1 MPCEAERSRRYREQ
15 GYWPDLLLTDYFERA
30 VERYPD
36 KVAVKDERFGSIT
49 YREMQTLALKLAA
62 ALQLKG
68 VKKGDRFLV
77 ALPNWHHVTAFVL
90 ALNYLGAVGV
100 HLPITG
106 GAHEFRGV
114 VKTSGAVG
122 IVVPAEFNN
131 RDFVALIKPLAES
144 IDSLEIL
151 VSVGNGAA
159 GEGWQTFEQLLASAN
174 TERPMRDPSITASDL
189 VSLLFTSG
197 SSGTPKGVMHDSNTI
212 GAMNTSVAPIYGLG
226 PDEVIL
232 MAAPLGFSAGF
243 VHGLRLA
250 IFLGATLILQE
261 AWDADRY
268 LELLDREKATFSMT
282 TPTLLRDVLDRP
294 QLAGLSDRLSLRV
307 MLCGGN
313 FVGSDLLR
321 RAREKLP
328 SALTTVLWGMTE
340 GIGTACRPGTSNEQ
354 VTQTDGQPLLG
365 TELRIVDVDG
375 NDTAA
380 GEAGELLM
388 RGPSL
393 FLGYFKQPELD
404 EESFLPGRWLRTGDL
419 ARIDAE
425 GFVKITGRK
434 KDIIIRGGANI
445 SPAEIEEALLSDP
458 RIREIACVG
467 IPDERLGE
475 RVCACVVPAIDAGGL
490 KIEDLI
496 EIAQR
501 MGLARNKWPQR
512 LLLMDSLPTTASG
525 KLRRPVLQASVINSH
540 AKQAGPSNGTI
551 GPGPAN
557 TI

>member
-1 MPCEAERSRRYREQ
+1 MN
-15 GYWPDLLLTDYFERA
+15 
-30 VERYPD
+30 
-36 KVAVKDERFGSIT
+36 
-49 YREMQTLALKLAA
+49 LAA
-62 ALQLKG
+62 ALQKKG
-68 VKKGDRFLV
+68 VKKGDRFVV

-114 VKTSGAVG
+114 VETSDAVG
-122 IVVPAEFNN
+122 IVVPAEFNM
-131 RDFVALIKPLAES
+131 RDFIALISPLAES
-144 IDSLEIL
+144 IGSLEIL
-151 VSVGNGAA
+151 VSVGNG
-159 GEGWQTFEQLLASAN
+159 GTGSGSDWQTFEQLLATAN
-174 TERPMRDPSITASDL
+174 AEQAVPDPSVTASDL

-250 IFLGATLILQE
+250 IYLGATLVLQE
-261 AWDADRY
+261 AWNADRF

-282 TPTLLRDVLDRP
+282 TPTLLRDLLERP
-294 QLAGLSDRLSLRV
+294 QLAALSSRLSLRV

-313 FVGSDLLR
+313 FVSSDLLR
-321 RAREKLP
+321 QAQRNLP

-340 GIGTACRPGTSNEQ
+340 GIGTACRPGTAPER
-354 VTQTDGQPLLG
+354 VTTTDGQALLG
-365 TELRIVDVDG
+365 TELRIVDEAG
-375 NDTAA
+375 NDAAA
-380 GEAGELLM
+380 GEEGDLLM

-393 FLGYFKQPELD
+393 FLGYFKRPELD

-419 ARIDAE
+419 ARIDSQ
-425 GFVKITGRK
+425 GYVKITGRR

-445 SPAEIEEALLSDP
+445 SPTEIEEVLLGDP

-475 RVCACVVPAIDAGGL
+475 RVCACVVPANEAGGL
-490 KIEDLI
+490 VIEDLI

-501 MGLARNKWPQR
+501 LGTGPATSGLRSSEDAVAGFPAHDR
-512 LLLMDSLPTTASG
+512 LAEQAGKIAALPGFFSG
-525 KLRRPVLQASVINSH
+525 KAGIRHQSVSQS
-540 AKQAGPSNGTI
+540 KP
-551 GPGPAN
+551 
-557 TI
+557 

>member
-36 KVAVKDERFGSIT
+36 KVAVKDERFGSVT
-49 YREMQTLALKLAA
+49 YSEMQTLALKLAA
-62 ALQLKG
+62 ALQMKG
-68 VKKGDRFLV
+68 VKKGDRFVV

-100 HLPITG
+100 HLPISG

-114 VKTSGAVG
+114 VNTSDAVG
-122 IVVPAEFNN
+122 IVVPAEFNK
-131 RDFVALIKPLAES
+131 RDFIALINPLAES

-174 TERPMRDPSITASDL
+174 MEGPTRDLSITASDL

-226 PDEVIL
+226 PDDVIL

-250 IFLGATLILQE
+250 IFLGATLVLQE
-261 AWDADRY
+261 AWNADRF

-282 TPTLLRDVLDRP
+282 TPTLLRDLMERP
-294 QLAGLSDRLSLRV
+294 QLAALSARLSLRV

-321 RAREKLP
+321 QAQERLP

-340 GIGTACRPGTSNEQ
+340 GIGTACRPGTAIEK
-354 VTQTDGQPLLG
+354 VTATDGQALLG
-365 TELRIVDVDG
+365 TELRITGEDG
-375 NDTAA
+375 NDVAA
-380 GEAGELLM
+380 GEEGDLLM

-393 FLGYFKQPELD
+393 FLGYFKRPELD

-419 ARIDAE
+419 ARIDAQ
-425 GFVKITGRK
+425 GFVKITGRR

-445 SPAEIEEALLSDP
+445 SPAEIEEVLLSDP

-467 IPDERLGE
+467 IPDKRLGE
-475 RVCACVVPAIDAGGL
+475 RVCACVVPANEAGGL
-490 KIEDLI
+490 LIEDLL

-501 MGLARNKWPQR
+501 RGLARNKWPQR
-512 LLLMDSLPTTASG
+512 LLLLDSLPMTASG
-525 KLRRPVLQASVINSH
+525 KLRRPVLQASVMKRL
-540 AKQAGPSNGTI
+540 AEQE
-551 GPGPAN
+551 GPAN
-557 TI
+557 GNIS

>member
-1 MPCEAERSRRYREQ
+1 MPCEAELSDRYRDQ

-30 VERYPD
+30 AARYPD
-36 KVAVKDERFGSIT
+36 KVAVKDERFGSVT

-62 ALQLKG
+62 ALQMKG
-68 VKKGDRFLV
+68 VEKGDRFVV

-114 VKTSGAVG
+114 VKTSDAVG

-144 IDSLEIL
+144 LDSLEIL
-151 VSVGNGAA
+151 VSVGNGGAAA
-159 GEGWQTFEQLLASAN
+159 GWLTFEQLLAPVRAEQAVGDHS
-174 TERPMRDPSITASDL
+174 MTASDL

-197 SSGTPKGVMHDSNTI
+197 SSGLPKGVMHNSNTI

-294 QLAGLSDRLSLRV
+294 QLAALSDRLSLRV

-313 FVGSDLLR
+313 FVGSDLLH

-365 TELRIVDVDG
+365 TELRIVDDDG
-375 NDTAA
+375 NDAAA
-380 GEAGELLM
+380 GQAGELLM

-419 ARIDAE
+419 ARIDAD

-445 SPAEIEEALLSDP
+445 SPAEIEEVLLSDP

-490 KIEDLI
+490 TIEDLI

-501 MGLARNKWPQR
+501 QGLARNKWPQR
-512 LLLMDSLPTTASG
+512 LLLLDSLPMTSSG
-525 KLRRPVLQASVINSH
+525 KLRRPVLQATVIKRLGL
-540 AKQAGPSNGTI
+540 ANGTI
-551 GPGPAN
+551 S
-557 TI
+557 

>member
-1 MPCEAERSRRYREQ
+1 MPCEAELSDRYRDQ

-30 VERYPD
+30 VTLFPD
-36 KVAVKDERFGSIT
+36 KVAVKDERIGSVT

-62 ALQLKG
+62 ALQQKG
-68 VKKGDRFLV
+68 VKKGDRFVV

-114 VKTSGAVG
+114 VKTSDAVG
-122 IVVPAEFNN
+122 IVAPAEFNN
-131 RDFVALIKPLAES
+131 RDFIALINPLAKS

-151 VSVGNGAA
+151 VSVGNGGAAA
-159 GEGWQTFEQLLASAN
+159 GWLTFEQLLAPVRA
-174 TERPMRDPSITASDL
+174 EQAVRDPSMTASDL

-197 SSGTPKGVMHDSNTI
+197 SSGTPKGVMHNSNTI

-261 AWDADRY
+261 AWNADRY
-268 LELLDREKATFSMT
+268 LDLLDREKATFSMT

-294 QLAGLSDRLSLRV
+294 QLAGLSDRLSLRF

-313 FVGSDLLR
+313 FVSSDLLR

-340 GIGTACRPGTSNEQ
+340 GIGTACRPGTSIEQ
-354 VTQTDGQPLLG
+354 VTLTDGQPLPG
-365 TELRIVDVDG
+365 TELKIVDDDG
-375 NDTAA
+375 TDAAA
-380 GEAGELLM
+380 GETGELLM

-404 EESFLPGRWLRTGDL
+404 AESFLPGRWLRTGDL
-419 ARIDAE
+419 ARIDAD

-445 SPAEIEEALLSDP
+445 SPAEIEEVLLGDP

-475 RVCACVVPAIDAGGL
+475 RVCACVVPASEAGGL
-490 KIEDLI
+490 VIEDLT

-501 MGLARNKWPQR
+501 QGLARNKWPQR
-512 LLLMDSLPTTASG
+512 MLLQDSLPMTASG
-525 KLRRPVLQASVINSH
+525 KLRRPFLQASVIKRL
-540 AKQAGPSNGTI
+540 AEQAGPSNGTI
-551 GPGPAN
+551 G
-557 TI
+557 